1 MWKGDIRLI
10 ALHACGLQPYYYHD
24 VRGDVT
30 MQKSQRITTSCDLWD
45 NFPESNSKPR
55 VDVGLKSNFCD
66 SSHFFC
72 DPMTQVIS
80 NQLNILSVSLMLKN
94 RSKW

>member
-66 SSHFFC
+66 SSHFFFLWPNDASDKQPIKYSFC
-72 DPMTQVIS
+72 FS
-80 NQLNILSVSLMLKN
+80 SVEKP
-94 RSKW
+94 K